1 MFWDTLRTRHV
12 SHTATVPTW
21 AAAVGGVWLWAVP
34 MALYVAGAVRANGG
48 ATRAL
53 WAADA
58 GAHVCVGALVTVDA
72 LRFEGQYWPV
82 QTLVIGVGSTITF
95 TLPAL
100 VAKALVD
107 GDDASLALGVS
118 ALAAAC
124 LANAVMLSLLFEYF
138 HRTRAALAPPVARAR
153 IAAR

>member
-1 MFWDTLRTRHV
+1 MFWDTLRTRQV
-12 SHTATVPTW
+12 SHTTSVPTW
-21 AAAVGGVWLWAVP
+21 GAAMGGFGLWAVP
-34 MALYVAGAVRANGG
+34 MALYVAGAVRASEG

-58 GAHVCVGALVTVDA
+58 GAHVFVGALVTGDA

-107 GDDASLALGVS
+107 GDDAALALGLG

-138 HRTRAALAPPVARAR
+138 HRTRAALPPVRAR